1 MPIKV
6 LLADDTDLMRH
17 AIRKLITGEPR
28 MNWSAKLLTLD
39 RPCS

>member
-17 AIRKLITGEPR
+17 AIRKAYRNNPR
-28 MNWSAKLLTLD
+28 VD
-39 RPCS
+39 GR